1 MTGSPPL
8 PRSRVRV
15 ASLNTN
21 DSRPPNLGL
30 TSILYLDRK
39 MHHLLAVFFIMVAFF
54 WNARAI
60 ADHAAGQTLASDG
73 TTIAYKTFGSG
84 PAVVIIHGLT
94 GSQEDFSPLAKRFAG
109 AGFRAIVFD
118 VRGHGASGKPHSPDA
133 YGQQTVRDIRN
144 MLDYLSIDSAH
155 VVGYSM
161 GGDIANKFREIYP
174 RRTLSSV
181 IGGAGLGTTVGWAD
195 RPHDFDE
202 IADSLERGDGFASFL
217 GLPGAISS
225 GIATEAEVAD
235 VNEAMTT
242 GNDTDALAALLR
254 TYSELELDRK
264 ALESNQ
270 VHTLIVVG
278 TKDAEYASTLELH
291 EKLRNS
297 QHCILDGLNHF
308 EAWQHKSFA
317 DATIAFVSGVER
329 TK

>member
-1 MTGSPPL
+1 
-8 PRSRVRV
+8 
-15 ASLNTN
+15 
-21 DSRPPNLGL
+21 
-30 TSILYLDRK
+30 
-39 MHHLLAVFFIMVAFF
+39 MHRLLAAFFIVVVFSWDAL
-54 WNARAI
+54 AI
-60 ADHAAGQTLASDG
+60 ADHAASHTFASDG
-73 TTIAYKTFGSG
+73 TTIAYNTFGSG
-84 PAVVIIHGLT
+84 PSVVIIHGLT

-133 YGQQTVRDIRN
+133 YGQQIVRDIRN
-144 MLDYLSIDSAH
+144 MFDYLSIDSAH

-161 GGDIANKFREIYP
+161 GGDIANKFRETYP
-174 RRTLSSV
+174 RRTLSCV

-195 RPHDFDE
+195 RPHDFGK
-202 IADSLERGDGFASFL
+202 IADSLKQGDGFAPL
-217 GLPGAISS
+217 LRLPGAISP
-225 GIATEAEVAD
+225 GIATEKEIAD

-264 ALESNQ
+264 ALEFNQ
-270 VHTLIVVG
+270 VRTLIVVG

-308 EAWQHKSFA
+308 EAWQHKSFT
-317 DATIAFVSGVER
+317 DATMAFVSGIER